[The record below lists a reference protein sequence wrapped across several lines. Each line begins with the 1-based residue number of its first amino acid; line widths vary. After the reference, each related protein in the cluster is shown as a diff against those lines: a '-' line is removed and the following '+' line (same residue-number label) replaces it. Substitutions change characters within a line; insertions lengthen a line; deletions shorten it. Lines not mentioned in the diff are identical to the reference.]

1 MVYVGRFWG
10 HVLAGLFLT
19 AIAAGCV
26 LTPPGSS
33 SKDISEQSFRPPT
46 SAVPPPATSAPQEP
60 TTKPTPPADCTDQ
73 LAFIADVTIPDGTSV
88 APEST
93 LDKRWEVE
101 NRGTCNWNKQYQM
114 RLIAGSPLGASPDQE
129 LFPARSGSRAV
140 IRIQFTAPA
149 EPGVHRSAWQAVNPE
164 GQPFGDPIYIEIIV
178 TAP

>member
-1 MVYVGRFWG
+1 MVGALRFWG
-10 HVLAGLFLT
+10 CVLARLFLV
-19 AIAAGCV
+19 AITGGCV
-26 LTPPGSS
+26 LTQPTSI
-33 SKDISEQSFRPPT
+33 KDMSEQPFRPPT
-46 SAVPPPATSAPQEP
+46 AIASPATSAPEEP
-60 TTKPTPPADCTDQ
+60 TAKPTPPTDCTDQ
-73 LAFIADVTIPDGTSV
+73 LTFIADVTIPDGTSV

-101 NRGTCNWNKQYQM
+101 NRGTCNWDERYQM
-114 RLIAGSPLGASPDQE
+114 RLIAGSHLGASPDQA

-149 EPGVHRSAWQAVNPE
+149 ETGVYRSAWQAVNPA